1 MIIKKVMRMTRT
13 CKRVV
18 LTFEE
23 EDKEEDKD
31 NEEEEEEE
39 EEDCKRVDGC
49 VLTDEEGEQPV
60 IWPPYT
66 LLQP

>member
-39 EEDCKRVDGC
+39 DCKRVDGC

-60 IWPPYT
+60 I
-66 LLQP
+66 

>member
-1 MIIKKVMRMTRT
+1 MIIKKVMRMTRA

-31 NEEEEEEE
+31 NEEEEE

-60 IWPPYT
+60 I
-66 LLQP
+66 

>member
-39 EEDCKRVDGC
+39 EEEEDCKRVDGC

-60 IWPPYT
+60 I
-66 LLQP
+66 

>member
-31 NEEEEEEE
+31 NEEEEED
-39 EEDCKRVDGC
+39 EDCKRVDGC

-60 IWPPYT
+60 I
-66 LLQP
+66 

>member
-31 NEEEEEEE
+31 NEEEEEEL
-39 EEDCKRVDGC
+39 R
-49 VLTDEEGEQPV
+49 
-60 IWPPYT
+60 I
-66 LLQP
+66 